1 MVDRVQCTLG
11 SSLMCLKE
19 FLISFC
25 MKHHTDQSTRSCK
38 SWTML
43 NKSVLARFPPTFRK
57 YIYHVYMIY
66 THWPLIKWLL
76 HGLMCCGFRDAIPQ
90 PFVVTSGWVFVAFLW
105 SPTCLTPDPWHQQ
118 YIFLHISSAHCTII
132 YLFVCLF
139 SVCGR
144 VIILSRD
151 GWDVVKISVDC
162 FGNQKNQQPSGTNN
176 HHIHHV
182 QSLASPL
189 SSPLW
194 CSLWT
199 PASCLHQVYV
209 PKYTELLCVEKQLN
223 ILLHKLS
230 GDWKLVGSN

>member
-1 MVDRVQCTLG
+1 
-11 SSLMCLKE
+11 
-19 FLISFC
+19 
-25 MKHHTDQSTRSCK
+25 
-38 SWTML
+38 ML
-43 NKSVLARFPPTFRK
+43 NKSVFARFPRTYRK

-105 SPTCLTPDPWHQQ
+105 SPTCLTSDPWHQQ
-118 YIFLHISSAHCTII
+118 YIFLHISFAHCTII

-162 FGNQKNQQPSGTNN
+162 FGNLQTSSRLGPTTTTFTTFKVSQVPFLPHCDARCELQQVVFTRSTCLNTLSYFVLRNN
-176 HHIHHV
+176 WIFDFIN
-182 QSLASPL
+182 
-189 SSPLW
+189 W
-194 CSLWT
+194 
-199 PASCLHQVYV
+199 
-209 PKYTELLCVEKQLN
+209 
-223 ILLHKLS
+223 
-230 GDWKLVGSN
+230 